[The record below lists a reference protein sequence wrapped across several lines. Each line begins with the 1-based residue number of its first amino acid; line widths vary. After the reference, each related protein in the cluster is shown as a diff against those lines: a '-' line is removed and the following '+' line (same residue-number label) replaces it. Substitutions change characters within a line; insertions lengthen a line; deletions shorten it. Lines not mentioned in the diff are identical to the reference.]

1 MEIENTF
8 VVISIWLFSEKLK
21 LKNQF
26 EHLLTHFS
34 DEKGKN
40 KSELNVLVYK
50 KSFWYEYSYKYVN
63 IDIVFLK
70 VNFNSLLPSRYQWVP
85 IFTTVI
91 GKKTTF
97 RGVVIGSSVD
107 SSALSILP
115 PQVQLPS
122 TPSMPISFIVKFV
135 HYLSLQCE
143 KRTKINKKRPSF
155 AHFKD
160 NPYVASFNLHMLQ
173 SSHTLVRKMESFWPF
188 LGCLD
193 YHNVCIKYDLDFVF
207 S

>member
-70 VNFNSLLPSRYQWVP
+70 VIFNSLLPSRYQWVP

-135 HYLSLQCE
+135 HYLYLQCE

-155 AHFKD
+155 AHIKD
-160 NPYVASFNLHMLQ
+160 NP
-173 SSHTLVRKMESFWPF
+173 
-188 LGCLD
+188 
-193 YHNVCIKYDLDFVF
+193 
-207 S
+207 